1 MSKTPLERF
10 TEKVDL
16 IYDFSPDTPLFV
28 RKADSEL
35 DRNNINGAVDILKQ
49 GLDAYPDYATAHIIL
64 GKAYTLLGDYDN
76 ALLAFQKGSVIIGSP
91 KTLEFYSEQIEN
103 IRRHRSPFTLTRR
116 TTFVEEPEPK
126 PQIQAEEEISFDLLE
141 EEDLS
146 ELASRIS
153 KAKIPPPKPGEPSE
167 VHPAAEKEH
176 AGAKIYSETMGKIYM
191 AQGNFTEAIDVFQH
205 LALKDSSRRAYYQ
218 AIIDDLRKKSG

>member
-35 DRNNINGAVDILKQ
+35 DRNNIKGAVDILKK

-64 GKAYTLLGDYDN
+64 GKAYTLMGDYDN
-76 ALLAFQKGSVIIGSP
+76 AQKAFQKGSLLIGSE
-91 KTLEFYSEQIEN
+91 KTLEFYGEQLEN
-103 IRRHRSPFTLTRR
+103 IRRHRSPFTLSRR
-116 TTFVEEPEPK
+116 ATFIDEPEPEI
-126 PQIQAEEEISFDLLE
+126 PAEDEITFDLLE
-141 EEDLS
+141 DDDLS

-153 KAKIPPPKPGEPSE
+153 KAKIPPPKPGEPAE
-167 VHPAAEKEH
+167 FQTPAGEEQS
-176 AGAKIYSETMGKIYM
+176 GVKIYSETMGKIYM
-191 AQGNFTEAIDVFQH
+191 AQGNFSEAIDVFEH
-205 LALKDSSRRAYYQ
+205 LAEKDPSRRAYYQ
-218 AIIDDLRKKSG
+218 AIIFDLKKKLG